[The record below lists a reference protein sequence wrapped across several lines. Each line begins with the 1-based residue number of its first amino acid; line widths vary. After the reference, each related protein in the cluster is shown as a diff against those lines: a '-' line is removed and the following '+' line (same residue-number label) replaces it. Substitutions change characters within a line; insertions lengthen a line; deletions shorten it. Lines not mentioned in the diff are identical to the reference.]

1 MMTTEPPGIRV
12 ADVSRWLT
20 ANVAGA
26 NGPFA
31 FQAVAG
37 GRSNLTYIVS
47 GADSTRFV
55 LRRPPLGHLLPS
67 AHDMAREYRIISG
80 LHGSAVPVATP
91 LGFCDDESVSDR
103 PFYVME
109 FVDGLVLRTPSEGK
123 ALTQA
128 ARRHCGES
136 LVDTLIALHRLDLGA
151 VGLADLGKHDG
162 YMGRQLKRWHRQFT
176 DSKTREIPLLDDVQQ
191 RLVATTPDQQAVAIV
206 HGDYRLDNVIVD
218 TRGDVRAVLDWEICT
233 LGDPLADLALL
244 TIYWPDPADAN
255 PPLGEAASQAIGFL
269 SSRDLRDRYAKN
281 SSLDLGQFD
290 YYIAFAYWKLA
301 CILEGVYARYVHGA
315 ITGDGY
321 DHTVLQMQV
330 PMLAEAAHR
339 VLEEQGI

>member
-47 GADSTRFV
+47 GADSARFV

-80 LHGSAVPVATP
+80 LHGSAVPVAAP

-109 FVDGLVLRTPSEGK
+109 FVDGLVLRSPSEGA

-162 YMGRQLKRWHRQFT
+162 YMGRQLKRWRASWDASSEAMATLVSTAQLRSALELIAQPVHICSRQDVSGNRPQLRKALRGVDHSFVLHHRFQ
-176 DSKTREIPLLDDVQQ
+176 P
-191 RLVATTPDQQAVAIV
+191 
-206 HGDYRLDNVIVD
+206 
-218 TRGDVRAVLDWEICT
+218 
-233 LGDPLADLALL
+233 
-244 TIYWPDPADAN
+244 
-255 PPLGEAASQAIGFL
+255 
-269 SSRDLRDRYAKN
+269 
-281 SSLDLGQFD
+281 
-290 YYIAFAYWKLA
+290 
-301 CILEGVYARYVHGA
+301 
-315 ITGDGY
+315 
-321 DHTVLQMQV
+321 
-330 PMLAEAAHR
+330 
-339 VLEEQGI
+339 